1 MREAYDIVMRVLTE
15 DHPTLRASG
24 GRLLS
29 RLAGSRSAVR
39 EWKKRTETFLDGAVE
54 ASLKFL
60 GSALIVLSS
69 LAYLDMWV
77 YQATESFHLGVERLR
92 GSSGSVA
99 PAVGMPRVRYAQGQS
114 MGWIEIPRLGVS
126 AVVAHGT
133 DERTLRRAV
142 GHIPGTSTPGEGG
155 NVGLAAHRDTFF
167 RALQEVRASDR
178 IQLVMPGSVHS
189 YRVEDVSIVRPDAN
203 EVLDDT
209 PVSTLTLVTCYPF
222 EYIGAAPYRFI
233 VRARETTKSLSL
245 SAGGGAA
252 RPKSSRPSGAGPGP

>member
-1 MREAYDIVMRVLTE
+1 MRVLTE
-15 DHPTLRASG
+15 DHPALRASG

-29 RLAGSRSAVR
+29 RMAGSLSSVR
-39 EWKKRTETFLDGAVE
+39 EWKKRTEVYLDAGLLE
-54 ASLKFL
+54 ASLKLL

-92 GSSGSVA
+92 SGSGSA
-99 PAVGMPRVRYAQGQS
+99 AAAAGMPRVRYAQGQS

-142 GHIPGTSTPGEGG
+142 GHIPGTSAPGEGG

-167 RALQEVRASDR
+167 RALQEVRPSDR
-178 IQLVMPGSVHS
+178 IRLVMPESVYS
-189 YRVEDVSIVRPDAN
+189 YRVEGVRIVRPDSIG
-203 EVLDDT
+203 VLDDT

-233 VRARETTKSLSL
+233 VRARETTESRPL
-245 SAGGGAA
+245 AEGGGAA
-252 RPKSSRPSGAGPGP
+252 RPESSPSGAGPGP